1 MISLLQKM
9 VMMMTC
15 NGSDIDDDK
24 SWWWWQAMVVVM
36 VMTKDDDD
44 DVDTIYTCWTVVWCM
59 LDQGW
64 SGTVN
69 CKHSHHSFNWSQLIV
84 LIIVFNLP
92 NIQLIFQVF
101 SKNNIWLHLKIPM
114 ANPNGMDYRFWQNPN
129 LTKGAFPFIFLP
141 RCRAMHVRL
150 SEACWLPESKWGS
163 TERQIQNF
171 ADRKS
176 KAATKDKS
184 GDGNLAQSL
193 DFVAEEVVRANYSFH
208 HNNFRKNSTKQETT
222 LSSSFLWLFMQ
233 SETIFEVPD
242 MRRHSRQKIVFARN
256 FLGIF
261 CRVVL
266 TREEKK
272 RGLRRQTKAGKVST

>member
-1 MISLLQKM
+1 
-9 VMMMTC
+9 
-15 NGSDIDDDK
+15 
-24 SWWWWQAMVVVM
+24 
-36 VMTKDDDD
+36 MTKDDDH
-44 DVDTIYTCWTVVWCM
+44 DVHTCTCWTVVWCM

-84 LIIVFNLP
+84 LSIAFNWP

-129 LTKGAFPFIFLP
+129 LTKRSFSIYISFPLSSNARPTFRGLLVAGIQVRVNRKTNPKLCGQEIQSCNEGQIRRWQFSTKPGFRGRRSCARQLFISP
-141 RCRAMHVRL
+141 
-150 SEACWLPESKWGS
+150 
-163 TERQIQNF
+163 
-171 ADRKS
+171 
-176 KAATKDKS
+176 
-184 GDGNLAQSL
+184 
-193 DFVAEEVVRANYSFH
+193 
-208 HNNFRKNSTKQETT
+208 HNIFRKTNTKQETA